1 MNRDHSI
8 TDLGIRAVDV
18 GYFNVKYT
26 LGRKQVD
33 ESWPIATGIFP
44 AMAPRLATNTPRES
58 FGSAKLDGFVVEVDG
73 VHYFVG
79 RDFSFTSTGIEPRP
93 IAEGYCTTAKYLA
106 QLRGALQYMAQ
117 DASAGSEV
125 VIRHLVVALPLNTF
139 GKYRTVLEKRIEGEH
154 LLPMAGGSTRRITVE
169 RVSVIVQPHGALLN
183 FGAASR
189 GLMEGWTLVI
199 DPGGGTLDW
208 YVASKDRPNW
218 PRSGAYPKAMLAC
231 AYAVADKIEPAW
243 RDQHEIISRIDEAL
257 REGRQCFKVGP
268 REYAL
273 AEYQSTID
281 AVIEESVEKM
291 FAKVG
296 PVDDIGQILI
306 TGGGATV
313 YHRYLCEKRPELK
326 AMMRI
331 DADPV
336 FSNVRGFHI
345 FGEMRQQSAGVAR

>member
-183 FGAASR
+183 FGSTAQQGAAGRVDPGDRPGRRHARLVRGQQGPAELAAIRARIQRRCWRAPTPSPTRSSRPGGTSTRSSARIDDGVASR
-189 GLMEGWTLVI
+189 
-199 DPGGGTLDW
+199 
-208 YVASKDRPNW
+208 
-218 PRSGAYPKAMLAC
+218 
-231 AYAVADKIEPAW
+231 
-243 RDQHEIISRIDEAL
+243 
-257 REGRQCFKVGP
+257 
-268 REYAL
+268 
-273 AEYQSTID
+273 
-281 AVIEESVEKM
+281 
-291 FAKVG
+291 
-296 PVDDIGQILI
+296 
-306 TGGGATV
+306 
-313 YHRYLCEKRPELK
+313 
-326 AMMRI
+326 
-331 DADPV
+331 
-336 FSNVRGFHI
+336 
-345 FGEMRQQSAGVAR
+345 